1 MDASGWLENVGN
13 DCRYAARR
21 LRQSPGFAAAAILT
35 LALGIGAN
43 VAVFTVV
50 QAVLLSPLPY
60 PYPERLVRIYDD
72 LRGSN
77 SRDVGISAPEL
88 WDLRDRSD
96 VFENISAI
104 YPSDGNLTG
113 GEKPERIEL
122 LATSTNYFTMLG
134 ARPELGRVYTVNDE
148 QPGFVEGVV
157 LSDAFWRRTFG
168 GDPKALGKQIRVDG
182 DLYTVLGVM
191 PPEFRHPGRSLAG
204 DVDVWMAAGF
214 SAPPW
219 PVPARRSLRMI
230 PGAMGRLRPG
240 LTIAQAQARL
250 DAFTVQLSSQYS
262 NDYPAPARWGLRLVS
277 LQEDLVGNMRA
288 ELFVLFGAVGCVLL
302 IACVNLANLL
312 LARSAGRQRE
322 IAVRRALGAGRARL
336 IVQLLAENV
345 LLSLI
350 SGGLALCAVVFMKTW
365 LLSLAPPELPRV
377 SEIAFSPGVLL
388 FAFAVSILTGL
399 VFGLMPALQTAG
411 PNQIVS
417 LREGSRGSG
426 TSKRQKNTSRVL
438 VAAEIA
444 LSLVLLIGA
453 GLLLRGFWHLL
464 EVRPGFDP
472 HQMVTARI
480 WLPVPNDPAEDA
492 YRLIEKRGAYY
503 REVLRRVGALSGVVQ
518 AAVGSAESLPL
529 GNKRR
534 KNTFTIEGRAAESER
549 VPVAE
554 VASVSS
560 GYFEVLKTPLRKGR
574 VFTEHDNSTGQRVA
588 VINEALQREY
598 WKDSDPIGQ
607 HIQVNSGRALQLT
620 SADSRAPSRQAVAG
634 NITIVGVVGDIKTDG
649 FDTGGTPHIY
659 LPNPQAPSYNSVVY
673 LRTAAAPGALSEAIR
688 REVQAVD
695 PTIPVFGIQTMD
707 EIVAKSM
714 AARRFAL
721 EILGIF
727 AIVAFLLA
735 CVGIYGVMGYAISQR
750 TGEIGLR
757 MALGARRSDILR
769 IVLNEAALIV
779 IVGVG
784 AGLLGSLLLTRF
796 LQTLLFNIKP
806 TDPLTFGALTILL
819 AGVAL
824 LASFIPARRASRID
838 PLVALRHE

>member
-1 MDASGWLENVGN
+1 MDASGWLENAGN

-60 PYPERLVRIYDD
+60 PHPERLVRIYDD

-77 SRDVGISAPEL
+77 SRDVGMSTPEL
-88 WDLRDRSD
+88 WDLRDKSD
-96 VFENISAI
+96 VFEDISAVSS
-104 YPSDGNLTG
+104 SDGNLTG
-113 GEKPERIEL
+113 GEKPERVGL
-122 LATSTNYFTMLG
+122 LGISTNYFTMLA
-134 ARPELGRVYTVNDE
+134 ARPALGRIYTASDD
-148 QPGFVEGVV
+148 QPGFAEGVV
-157 LSDAFWRRTFG
+157 LSDSFWRRTFG
-168 GDPKALGKQIRVDG
+168 GDPKAIGKQVRIDG

-191 PPEFRHPGRSLAG
+191 PPDFRHPGRLLAG
-204 DVDVWMAAGF
+204 DVDVWTATGF

-219 PVPARRSLRMI
+219 PVPAQRSLRII

-250 DAFTVQLSSQYS
+250 EAFSAQLSQEFP

-277 LQEDLVGNMRA
+277 VQEDLVGKMRT
-288 ELFVLFGAVGCVLL
+288 ELFVLFGAVGFVLL

-322 IAVRRALGAGRARL
+322 IAVRRALGAGRTRL

-345 LLSLI
+345 LLALI
-350 SGGLALCAVVFMKTW
+350 SGGLALGAVVLMKTW
-365 LLSLAPPELPRV
+365 LLSLAPPELPRL
-377 SEIAFSPGVLL
+377 SEITLSPEVLL

-411 PNQIVS
+411 PNQIVT

-426 TSKRQKNTSRVL
+426 ISKRQRNASRVL
-438 VAAEIA
+438 VAAEVA

-453 GLLLRGFWHLL
+453 GLLLRSFWNLL
-464 EVRPGFDP
+464 EVRLGFDS
-472 HQMVTARI
+472 HQMITAKI
-480 WLPVPNDPAEDA
+480 WLPVPNEAADDA
-492 YRLIEKRGAYY
+492 YRLIEKRVAYY
-503 REVLRRVGALSGVVQ
+503 REVQRRVSALPGVEQV
-518 AAVGSAESLPL
+518 ATGSIESLPM
-529 GNKRR
+529 GGKRR
-534 KNTFTIEGRAAESER
+534 KRSFVIEGRATESER
-549 VPVAE
+549 VPVSE

-560 GYFEVLKTPLRKGR
+560 GFFDVLKTPLRKGR

-588 VINEALQREY
+588 VIDEALAREY

-607 HIQVNSGRALQLT
+607 HIQVSLGRSLQLG
-620 SADSRAPSRQAVAG
+620 SPDSRALNRQAPHG
-634 NITIVGVVGDIKTDG
+634 NITIVGVVGDLRTDAI
-649 FDTGGTPHIY
+649 DAVGTPHIY
-659 LPNPQAPSYNSVVY
+659 LPEPQAPSYNSVVY
-673 LRTAAAPGALSEAIR
+673 LRTAAGPGALSEALR
-688 REVQAVD
+688 REIQAVD
-695 PTIPVFGIQTMD
+695 PTIPVFGIQKMD
-707 EIVAKSM
+707 DIVATSL

-735 CVGIYGVMGYAISQR
+735 CVGIYGVMAYAISQR
-750 TGEIGLR
+750 TGEMGLR
-757 MALGARRSDILR
+757 MALGARSGDILR
-769 IVLNEAALIV
+769 IVLSEAGLIV
-779 IVGVG
+779 IAGVG

-796 LQTLLFNIKP
+796 LQTLLFDIKP

-824 LASFIPARRASRID
+824 LASFIPARKASRID